1 MSQPLTITDSEFDD
15 VINSDK
21 PVLVDFWAE
30 WCGPCRMIAPILE
43 EIAAEHDSI
52 TIAKLNIDENPQ
64 APGRY
69 DVMSIPTMIVFQ
81 DGVEKAHLG
90 ARPGRSNRSWP
101 SFSAEPDLVM
111 GAFGLTSLAHTVV
124 PCPNAPVPAHRRT
137 DP

>member
-69 DVMSIPTMIVFQ
+69 DVMSIPTLILFQ
-81 DGVEKAHLG
+81 DGQPKKRVVG
-90 ARPGRSNRSWP
+90 AKGKNALLADL
-101 SFSAEPDLVM
+101 AEFV
-111 GAFGLTSLAHTVV
+111 S
-124 PCPNAPVPAHRRT
+124 
-137 DP
+137 

>member
-1 MSQPLTITDSEFDD
+1 MSQPVTITDAEFDEA
-15 VINSDK
+15 INSDK

-43 EIAAEHDSI
+43 EIAAQHDSI

-81 DGVEKAHLG
+81 DGVEKKRIVG
-90 ARPGRSNRSWP
+90 ARPKAAMLQEL
-101 SFSAEPDLVM
+101 AEFLD
-111 GAFGLTSLAHTVV
+111 
-124 PCPNAPVPAHRRT
+124 
-137 DP
+137 

>member
-1 MSQPLTITDSEFDD
+1 MSQPVTITDAEFDEM
-15 VINSDK
+15 INSDK

-64 APGRY
+64 AAGRY

-81 DGVEKAHLG
+81 DGVEKKRIVG
-90 ARPGRSNRSWP
+90 ARPKAALEQEL
-101 SFSAEPDLVM
+101 AE
-111 GAFGLTSLAHTVV
+111 FLT
-124 PCPNAPVPAHRRT
+124 
-137 DP
+137 